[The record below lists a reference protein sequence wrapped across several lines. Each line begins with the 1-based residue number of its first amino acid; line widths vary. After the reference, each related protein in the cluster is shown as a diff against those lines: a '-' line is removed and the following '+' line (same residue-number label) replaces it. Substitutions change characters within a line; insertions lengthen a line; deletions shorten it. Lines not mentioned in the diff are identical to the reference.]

1 VVVSVCFVGWI
12 FLFFGAFS
20 DCLQSVI
27 FLLVRGFATPF
38 FSGLFPSYPPDQP
51 RIVSVA
57 LIY

>member
-1 VVVSVCFVGWI
+1 
-12 FLFFGAFS
+12 
-20 DCLQSVI
+20 LQSVI